1 MLNGKGEK
9 RCDRDALSAGIRD
22 VDKLNEKCS
31 GREERVGRRNA
42 GGNGKKSLD
51 EENSEVSCNEPGRCN
66 ESDAGKPI
74 KHVEGEFS
82 TDTLVSIAAD
92 AAAAVATTEAQRS
105 MEIFTSPNSAVESYG
120 DRQVEP
126 NCARAPNSRSN
137 STALCQSN
145 PVNRANSR
153 RTISFAV
160 TPIDRANSAVDTLW
174 SLWVLIDTAI
184 EVASSR

>member
-126 NCARAPNSRSN
+126 NCARAPNSRDPIAQRCAN
-137 STALCQSN
+137 PTQSTGPIRDEPFPSL
-145 PVNRANSR
+145 SR
-153 RTISFAV
+153 RSTGR
-160 TPIDRANSAVDTLW
+160 TPPSTHCGRCGS
-174 SLWVLIDTAI
+174 
-184 EVASSR
+184 